1 MIAAEQVQEM
11 FDVSSSLATTE
22 EVQHPELSRV
32 LGWSFKSLLFA
43 ALVLAMLP
51 GGVVSIAS
59 LYPTNMHAPTLAV
72 ASL

>member
-22 EVQHPELSRV
+22 KVQHPELSRV

-51 GGVVSIAS
+51 GGVVSIATTDS
-59 LYPTNMHAPTLAV
+59 AHMYSPTLSV